1 MGRGFS
7 AMKRRIPSGIRFDK
21 AGGMARHGRDAIW
34 ADNGLL
40 GLMGSEGSFG
50 GAGTRTTPGGSTEA
64 ARQPARFV
72 AIAGRRGRETILS
85 DMRSV
90 MLRLGDAPPGKADVL
105 PDFQQFAP
113 ALTRKGGCFGAV
125 RLAFRHAGSVPE
137 CPVGRRP
144 QKSPPCGGLCH
155 SRWRTGFRDCPREGA
170 RSCLQPG
177 MHAVLSEEGSDGS
190 EVREEG
196 ASRLM
201 REKPLPSMLVS
212 SVAGLRPGPKRQP
225 FLLPC
230 GRRCGGRRR

>member
-1 MGRGFS
+1 M
-7 AMKRRIPSGIRFDK
+7 IRL
-21 AGGMARHGRDAIW
+21 AAWHAAGRDAIR
-34 ADNGLL
+34 ADDGLL
-40 GLMGSEGSFG
+40 GLTGSEGRVG
-50 GAGTRTTPGGSTEA
+50 GAGTRTTPGGSTGA

-72 AIAGRRGRETILS
+72 AISGRREREAILS

-90 MLRLGDAPPGKADVL
+90 MLRLGDAPAGKADAV
-105 PDFQQFAP
+105 PDFQQCLHRP
-113 ALTRKGGCFGAV
+113 SIRQGRCFGAV
-125 RLAFRHAGSVPE
+125 RLAFLHAGSVPE

-177 MHAVLSEEGSDGS
+177 MHAVLSEEGGERRSGGRGLS
-190 EVREEG
+190 SHAGE
-196 ASRLM
+196 APS
-201 REKPLPSMLVS
+201 SMLVS

>member
-1 MGRGFS
+1 MGRGLP

-21 AGGMARHGRDAIW
+21 AGGMARHGRDAIR
-34 ADNGLL
+34 ADDGLL
-40 GLMGSEGSFG
+40 GLTGSEGRVG
-50 GAGTRTTPGGSTEA
+50 GAGTRTTPGGSTGA

-72 AIAGRRGRETILS
+72 AISGRREREAILS

-113 ALTRKGGCFGAV
+113 VLHQEGRMFRSRA
-125 RLAFRHAGSVPE
+125 AFLHAGSVPE

-144 QKSPPCGGLCH
+144 QKSPPCGGLRH

>member
-1 MGRGFS
+1 
-7 AMKRRIPSGIRFDK
+7 
-21 AGGMARHGRDAIW
+21 
-34 ADNGLL
+34 
-40 GLMGSEGSFG
+40 MGSEGSFG

-177 MHAVLSEEGSDGS
+177 MHAVLSEEGGERRSGGRGLSSHAGEAPSVDARFVCS
-190 EVREEG
+190 RSQAWAEAAAVSSSLRAALRRQ
-196 ASRLM
+196 ASLRSRSSRATMVKRLM
-201 REKPLPSMLVS
+201 KAR
-212 SVAGLRPGPKRQP
+212 ANCR
-225 FLLPC
+225 
-230 GRRCGGRRR
+230 

>member
-1 MGRGFS
+1 
-7 AMKRRIPSGIRFDK
+7 
-21 AGGMARHGRDAIW
+21 
-34 ADNGLL
+34 
-40 GLMGSEGSFG
+40 MGSEGSFG

-90 MLRLGDAPPGKADVL
+90 MLRLGDAPPGKADAV

-177 MHAVLSEEGSDGS
+177 MHAVLSEEGGERRSGGRGLSSHAGEAPSVDARFVCS
-190 EVREEG
+190 RSQAWAEAAAVSSSLRAALRRQ
-196 ASRLM
+196 ASLRSRSSRATMVKRLM
-201 REKPLPSMLVS
+201 KAR
-212 SVAGLRPGPKRQP
+212 ANCR
-225 FLLPC
+225 
-230 GRRCGGRRR
+230 

>member
-1 MGRGFS
+1 
-7 AMKRRIPSGIRFDK
+7 
-21 AGGMARHGRDAIW
+21 MARRRAGRYPCRELYLRRREVKGVLERREADDA
-34 ADNGLL
+34 
-40 GLMGSEGSFG
+40 
-50 GAGTRTTPGGSTEA
+50 GGSTGA

-72 AIAGRRGRETILS
+72 AISGRREREAILS

-144 QKSPPCGGLCH
+144 QKSPPCGGLRH

-225 FLLPC
+225 FFLPC